1 MSEMNKPVTTEILLT
16 SDDIRRWHEEIRRW
30 EATKADAE
38 QHIGQLRRKLDAA
51 ALLTGTGTLIA
62 NAEVMRASKVLG
74 DIEQESMGDA
84 AKRLLGTLAT
94 PNRSPSHRAL
104 QDELRKIDRFR
115 DMLDKNNGAYYYTMI
130 GRLVQ
135 RGEVKRIAG
144 GRIRLIQK
152 NETPSGVPSE
162 GVSKSSTEG

>member
-84 AKRLLGTLAT
+84 AKRTLGHARHAEPITFS
-94 PNRSPSHRAL
+94 PRSTR
-104 QDELRKIDRFR
+104 
-115 DMLDKNNGAYYYTMI
+115 
-130 GRLVQ
+130 
-135 RGEVKRIAG
+135 
-144 GRIRLIQK
+144 
-152 NETPSGVPSE
+152 
-162 GVSKSSTEG
+162 